1 MDENKILEL
10 LTELYDCIE
19 GEHMSKGIE
28 ILETHKNEY
37 PSLKYLLDK
46 IIITTD

>member
-10 LTELYDCIE
+10 LTELYDIIE
-19 GEHMSKGIE
+19 GEHMDKGIE
-28 ILETHKNEY
+28 FLEVHKNEY

-46 IIITTD
+46 INITP